1 MRRRFGILL
10 AAAWVALGLAARP
23 QDPSEAIRRRMD
35 QALEEETRRLRAEL
49 LDLVRREL
57 RREGGAAALERA
69 CAKVT
74 VEHLRRHVEY
84 LASDELEGRAAGYP
98 GNDKAAEYIAGV
110 FKEAGLAPA
119 GDAKTYFQKFR
130 VGGRDT
136 RNVLAAWEGEDPELK
151 KEVVL
156 VGAHFDHVGTAD
168 QRDFGR
174 LGGAGN
180 PDRIWNG
187 ADDNASGTSVLLAV
201 AQAFAEAGV
210 RARRTLVFAA
220 FSGEEAG
227 LLGSR
232 HYTQYPFVPL
242 ERHVFML
249 NLDMVGRNPHR
260 PMHIQGVGSAEGGA
274 VRGIVE
280 RAVER
285 AGLKAKIEDSV
296 TLLGGDSDHSSFRDR
311 GVPFAFFWSGFHAD
325 YHKPSDHAEKL
336 AYDNMAKVGCAAVD
350 ILYEVGRLEPRPK
363 FSPQARRPLGIPGLA
378 APTGRRLGV
387 TVQELDEAAC
397 EELKL
402 EVGQGGL
409 RVEAVHPGSA
419 AEAAGMKAGDVILSV
434 AGAALP
440 REGARERLRQVLADK
455 VKPGEPVE
463 VGVLR
468 DGGRVMLRAKWDK

>member
-1 MRRRFGILL
+1 MRRWLGLLL
-10 AAAWVALGLAARP
+10 AVVSAVFGAAARA
-23 QDPSEAIRRRMD
+23 QDPSVEIRRRVD
-35 QALEEETRRLRAEL
+35 RALEEETRRVRAEIL
-49 LDLVRREL
+49 ELVRREL
-57 RREGGAAALERA
+57 RGGDAAALERA

-74 VEHLRRHVEY
+74 AERLRRHAEY
-84 LASDELEGRAAGYP
+84 LASDELEGRASGYP

-119 GDAKTYFQKFR
+119 GDGKTYFQRFR

-136 RNVLAAWEGEDPELK
+136 RNVLAALEGSDPELG
-151 KEVVL
+151 KEAVL

-174 LGGAGN
+174 LGGPGN

-201 AQAFAEAGV
+201 AQAFAEVGV
-210 RARRTLVFAA
+210 RTRRTLIFAA

-232 HYTQYPFVPL
+232 HYTQRPYVPI

-249 NLDMVGRNPHR
+249 NLDMVGRNPHK
-260 PMHIQGVGSAEGGA
+260 PIQIQGVGSAEGGA

-285 AGLKAKIEDSV
+285 AGLKAQISDEV

-311 GVPFAFFWSGFHAD
+311 GVPYAFFWSGFHAD
-325 YHKPSDHAEKL
+325 YHRPSDHAEKL
-336 AYDNMAKVGCAAVD
+336 AYDNMAKVGCAAAH
-350 ILYEVGRLEPRPK
+350 ILYEVGRLEPRPR
-363 FSPQARRPLGIPGLA
+363 FAPQARRPFGLPPVLGG
-378 APTGRRLGV
+378 TSGRRLGV
-387 TVQELDEAAC
+387 TVQELDDAAC

-402 EVGQGGL
+402 RAGQGGL
-409 RVEAVHPGSA
+409 RVEAVHPGSV
-419 AEAAGMKAGDVILSV
+419 AEAAGVKAGDVILSV

-440 REGARERLRQVLADK
+440 REGARERLRQVLADQ
-455 VKPGEPVE
+455 VKPGEPAELV
-463 VGVLR
+463 VLR
-468 DGGRVMLRAKWDK
+468 EGGRVALRATWEK